1 MAQAFIF
8 DSHPVQ
14 YKAPVY
20 QELQRMRPGSFKVIY
35 VSDCSVRGHHD
46 KDFGQRVAWDTPL
59 MHGYP
64 HMVLQN
70 ERGVPLH
77 GFRSLSGRGILA
89 LLKRD
94 RPVAA
99 LISQFLYASDLAAYL
114 SCLYLGI
121 PIWIR
126 HETQDSA
133 FIRPPWKTVLRH
145 LFYRLAYRGVS
156 HAFYIGQANREHL
169 LNHGM
174 PPARMTFSPYCTPP
188 PRAGMDATA
197 KQQARNDLRATLG
210 VAADETL
217 LLFSGKF
224 IDKKNPGLLLD
235 TLGHLGPEE
244 LQKVKLVY
252 VGSGVL
258 DPILRQRAAQFAG
271 RVIFAGFVNQ
281 GAMPDYYLAA
291 DVLALPS
298 RRAGETWGLVVNE
311 ALQAGCGVVVSE
323 AVGCHREFGGWERVR
338 VIPDNDA
345 AACAKA
351 LRDLARFP
359 RSFDWCASAIERYS
373 TTVAAR
379 AVAAAIDNLATS
391 GNTTSNA
398 PCASS

>member
-1 MAQAFIF
+1 MLFIF

-20 QELQRMRPGSFKVIY
+20 QELQRLRPGGFKVIY
-35 VSDCSVRGHHD
+35 ASDCSVRGHHD

-59 MHGYP
+59 MDGYP
-64 HMVLQN
+64 HMVLHN
-70 ERGVPLH
+70 EHGVPLH
-77 GFRSLSGRGILA
+77 GFRSLTGRGIRS
-89 LLKRD
+89 LLQREH
-94 RPVAA
+94 PAAA

-114 SCLYLGI
+114 SCLSLGI

-126 HETQDSA
+126 HETQDEA
-133 FIRPPWKTVLRH
+133 FIRPPWKTALRQV
-145 LFYRLAYRGVS
+145 FYRLAYRGVS

-169 LNHGM
+169 LNHAIA
-174 PPARMTFSPYCTPP
+174 PARMSFSPYCTPATK
-188 PRAGMDATA
+188 AGMDATA
-197 KQQARNDLRATLG
+197 KQQARDDLRATLG

-217 LLFSGKF
+217 FLFSGKL
-224 IDKKNPGLLLD
+224 IEKKNPGLLLD
-235 TLGHLGPEE
+235 ALAQLGPDE

-258 DPILRQRAAQFAG
+258 DPILRQRAAEFAG

-311 ALQAGCGVVVSE
+311 ALQAGCGVIVSE

-338 VIPDNDA
+338 VISDNDA
-345 AACAKA
+345 SACARA

-359 RSFDWCASAIERYS
+359 RSFGWCATEIEQYS
-373 TTVAAR
+373 TT
-379 AVAAAIDNLATS
+379 AAACAIAEAIDRLAPS
-391 GNTTSNA
+391 GGPTPNS

>member
-1 MAQAFIF
+1 MLFIF

-35 VSDCSVRGHHD
+35 ASDCSVRGHHD
-46 KDFGQRVAWDTPL
+46 KDFGQRVAWDVPL
-59 MHGYP
+59 MEDYP
-64 HMVLQN
+64 HTVLHN

-77 GFRSLSGRGILA
+77 GFRSLSGRGIFA
-89 LLKRD
+89 LLKRE
-94 RPVAA
+94 RPSAV
-99 LISQFLYASDLAAYL
+99 LISQFLYASDLTAYL
-114 SCLYLGI
+114 SCLSLGI

-126 HETQDSA
+126 HETQDEA
-133 FIRPPWKTVLRH
+133 FIRPPWKTILRQ

-156 HAFYIGQANREHL
+156 HAFYIGQANKEHL
-169 LNHGM
+169 FKHGLS
-174 PPARMTFSPYCTPP
+174 PARMSFSPYCTPAA
-188 PRAGMDATA
+188 RADMDATA
-197 KQQARNDLRATLG
+197 KQQTRDDLRATLG

-217 LLFSGKF
+217 LLFSGKL

-235 TLGHLGPEE
+235 ALAQLGPEE

-252 VGSGVL
+252 VASGVL
-258 DPILRQRAAQFAG
+258 APILRQRAAEFAA

-291 DVLALPS
+291 DLLALPS

-311 ALQAGCGVVVSE
+311 ALQAGCGVIISN

-345 AACAKA
+345 TACAKA
-351 LRDLARFP
+351 LSDLSRFP
-359 RSFDWCASAIERYS
+359 RSFDWCLTEIEQYS
-373 TTVAAR
+373 TAAAAR
-379 AVAAAIDNLATS
+379 AIAEAIDRLATS
-391 GNTTSNA
+391 ERTTSHA